1 MSTFLLL
8 GRLLVLVLAPATVL
22 AATPAGAQEAA
33 PAGTDDAPPTEAM
46 LGVPIY
52 PEATFLTSYDAGRG
66 QRYYL
71 FGTDTGFDEMVRY
84 YAVVLDERGDRV
96 FNLPATH
103 FFETGRFRDDR
114 MAFAPSVTIKDHSW
128 NGSDGLL
135 DPSPGGRTR
144 YRTVIQIVPPPG
156 E

>member
-1 MSTFLLL
+1 MKSTRPRHRSL
-8 GRLLVLVLAPATVL
+8 GVVVACTMVL
-22 AATPAGAQEAA
+22 AAAGPGAAVGAQ
-33 PAGTDDAPPTEAM
+33 AGEEPPTEAT

-52 PEATFLTSYDAGRG
+52 PDATFLTSYDAGRG

-71 FGTDTGFDEMVRY
+71 FGTDTSFEEMVRY

-128 NGSDGLL
+128 NGSEGML

-144 YRTVIQIVPPPG
+144 YRTVIQIVPPPSVD
-156 E
+156 